1 MRSTARLAALL
12 LLASLA
18 GCTFERRPDART
30 QATGSGERVTV
41 QDSIRAVAGA
51 LDEARRKGDLAA
63 ALGLFDAGAHVT
75 PLLGS
80 GDPGDPVPWLPPEEA
95 LAVRW
100 APGSPGEPER
110 DLLESRVEILPGG
123 TALVLNRYGDPLA
136 GGTPVAL
143 ETLVLVRGPS
153 GWRIRHMHRTDLPP
167 TPAP

>member
-1 MRSTARLAALL
+1 MRPTALLGGLL
-12 LLASLA
+12 LLASLTA
-18 GCTFERRPDART
+18 CTFERRPDART
-30 QATGSGERVTV
+30 PATGRGGGVTV

-63 ALGLFDAGAHVT
+63 ALGLFDTGAHVT

-80 GDPGDPVPWLPPEEA
+80 GDPDGPAPWLPPEEA
-95 LAVRW
+95 LAARW

-123 TALVLNRYGDPLA
+123 TALVLNRYGNPLA
-136 GGTPVAL
+136 GGAPVAL
-143 ETLVLVRGPS
+143 ETLVLVRGRS
-153 GWRIRHMHRTDLPP
+153 GWLIRHMHRTDLPP